1 MVMKL
6 ETFLFKIPHW
16 SDENYG
22 TLCLPQVVTWN

>member
-1 MVMKL
+1 MKL

-22 TLCLPQVVTWN
+22 TLCPPPGVTWN